1 MEEEERMNDSDMSS
15 SCLLILLLIAPIRGQ
30 ISTLLTATVGG
41 SVLIPCLLP
50 VNSCLRWFYWQE
62 SDKPLFHWNNGFIQ
76 EVTNEYMNRCQA
88 VNTEFGSGNFSIRLN
103 NVYVEDDDKIFWANF
118 GFCDK
123 NLQQQC
129 KSSMQVSAPYRD
141 LVLTIN
147 STVNSATC
155 TARGGY
161 PKPRVSWTGQNKS
174 SSQPLDLEAQTS
186 LQQDPTQKT
195 FSVTSTVSIKELKS
209 VSCRVSNP
217 RTNHSI
223 ENTTKTDAPGE

>member
-1 MEEEERMNDSDMSS
+1 MWTDMFS
-15 SCLLILLLIAPIRGQ
+15 SCLQISLLIAPIMGQ
-30 ISTLLTATVGG
+30 ISTLLNATVGG

-50 VNSCLRWFYWQE
+50 IRNSCLTWFYWQE
-62 SDKPLFHWNNGFIQ
+62 DQSDKLLFHWRNGITQ
-76 EVTNEYMNRCQA
+76 EVTDEYMNRCQA
-88 VNTEFGSGNFSIRLN
+88 VNTDFSSGNISIRLN
-103 NVYVEDDDKIFWANF
+103 NVHVGDDDKIFWANF
-118 GFCDK
+118 GFCNK
-123 NLQQQC
+123 SPKHQC
-129 KSSMQVSAPYRD
+129 KSSVQVSAPYRD

-155 TARGGY
+155 KARGGY

-174 SSQPLDLEAQTS
+174 SSQHLELDAQTS
-186 LQQDPTQKT
+186 LQQDATHKT

-223 ENTTKTDAPGE
+223 ERTVKTDAPGE